1 MNYKRFFIPNSLVFI
16 TVVTKYRRNILI
28 DHIACLRQAFVSAK
42 AWHEFHIV
50 AIIVNPDHFH
60 MIIQPK
66 DITMYPQIVG
76 NIKGTFTKISS
87 LPYKVNKK
95 RESNIWQRRYWAH
108 IIMDEKDLYRHID
121 YIHYNSVKHYGIVP
135 QKWAFSS
142 FHKFV
147 KEGYYAA
154 DWCNIDDRYQIEN
167 MDLE

>member
-66 DITMYPQIVG
+66 DPRYHIRSTKRENQIFG
-76 NIKGTFTKISS
+76 KDGIGLTLSWMRKIYIDILITFTIT
-87 LPYKVNKK
+87 L
-95 RESNIWQRRYWAH
+95 
-108 IIMDEKDLYRHID
+108 
-121 YIHYNSVKHYGIVP
+121 
-135 QKWAFSS
+135 
-142 FHKFV
+142 
-147 KEGYYAA
+147 
-154 DWCNIDDRYQIEN
+154 
-167 MDLE
+167 

>member
-1 MNYKRFFIPNSLVFI
+1 
-16 TVVTKYRRNILI
+16 
-28 DHIACLRQAFVSAK
+28 
-42 AWHEFHIV
+42 
-50 AIIVNPDHFH
+50 
-60 MIIQPK
+60 
-66 DITMYPQIVG
+66 
-76 NIKGTFTKISS
+76 
-87 LPYKVNKK
+87 
-95 RESNIWQRRYWAH
+95 
-108 IIMDEKDLYRHID
+108 MDEKDLYRHID